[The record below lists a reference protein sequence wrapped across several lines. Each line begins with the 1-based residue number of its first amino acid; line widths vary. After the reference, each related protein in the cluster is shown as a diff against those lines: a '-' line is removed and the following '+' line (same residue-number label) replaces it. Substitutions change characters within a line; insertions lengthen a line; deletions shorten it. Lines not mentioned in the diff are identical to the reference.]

1 MWEQHEV
8 ELERKI
14 AKLEAQQK
22 DFYEAAKKVK
32 LIILHIIF
40 IFSYMNMK
48 IAKRSLKH
56 YNEVNFVFIKVNL
69 RSKYS
74 RLNSMNIEGGAILDL
89 ALYSYYSVASS

>member
-1 MWEQHEV
+1 
-8 ELERKI
+8 
-14 AKLEAQQK
+14 
-22 DFYEAAKKVK
+22 
-32 LIILHIIF
+32 
-40 IFSYMNMK
+40 MNMK